1 MCMYRYYIKG
11 YFNVMTKKTSKKG
24 PLIMTERSAVS
35 LAVCRD
41 SGDTGGGLVVI
52 NWFICI
58 EGGDTVVVAGVRQWR
73 HWSCCYQLVYLYRG
87 VRWWWRG

>member
-41 SGDTGGGLVVI
+41 SGDTVLVVI

-58 EGGDTVVVAGVRQWR
+58 EGYGGGGGGETVAT
-73 HWSCCYQLVYLYRG
+73 LVLLLSTG
-87 VRWWWRG
+87 LFV